1 MLNIGIALIL
11 ALPMP
16 ASAEEPAAPANLTK
30 LSIEQLLNVEVYS
43 ASKFVQKTTEA
54 PASVSIV
61 TAADI
66 RHYGYRTLADILGS
80 VRGLFVTYDRNYQY
94 VGARGFNRPGDYNS
108 RILLLVDGYRIN
120 DTLYD
125 TATIGTEFFLDVD
138 LIDRVEVVRGPG
150 SSIYGSDA
158 FFGVVNVIT
167 KRGKDFSGAEVSGEV
182 ASFGTG
188 KARMTY
194 GRQHEN
200 GIETLVSASY
210 SDSKGQDLFYPGF
223 NAPA

>member
-1 MLNIGIALIL
+1 MH
-11 ALPMP
+11 
-16 ASAEEPAAPANLTK
+16 
-30 LSIEQLLNVEVYS
+30 S

-54 PASVSIV
+54 PTSVSIV

-66 RHYGYRTLADILGS
+66 KRYGYRTLADIQGS
-80 VRGLFVTYDRNYQY
+80 VRGLIVTYDRNYQY
-94 VGARGFNRPGDYNS
+94 VGVRDFNRPGDYNS

-150 SSIYGSDA
+150 SSIYGSNA

-188 KARMTY
+188 KVRMTY

-200 GIETLVSASY
+200 GIETLVSVSY
-210 SDSKGQDLFYPGF
+210 SGSKGQDLFYPEF